1 MGRVQSE
8 AALKDD
14 ICILLALYN
23 GAGYLRDQLNSFDK
37 QSYKNW
43 TLLVSDDGSTD
54 AGPGIVNSFARKH
67 RHGQVRLVSGPRQG
81 FVQNFF
87 HLLRSAPADAAMVAL
102 SDQDDVWF
110 SDKLTRAKAAL
121 DLAGPHQ
128 PALYCARTTVCTE
141 TLTPTGDSSLFLEP
155 PSFQNALVQN
165 LGGGNT
171 MVLNRAALEIV
182 QHALA
187 GGRDAVSH
195 DWWLYQLMTGCGAT
209 VLYDQKPVL
218 LYRQH
223 RHNVNGAN
231 CGFRAR
237 VERATSLMNGRFRR
251 WNDLN
256 QQALMR
262 SANQFTSEAR
272 RSLMNYSEARNGRL
286 ISRLRHL
293 YTSGARRQ
301 DRLGT
306 AALYAAC
313 LIGKL

>member
-1 MGRVQSE
+1 MGRVQPGP
-8 AALKDD
+8 AVKDE
-14 ICILLALYN
+14 ICVLLALYN
-23 GAGYLRDQLNSFDK
+23 GAGYLRDQLNSFDS
-37 QSYKNW
+37 QSHKNW
-43 TLLVSDDGSTD
+43 TLLVSDDGSAD
-54 AGPGIVNSFARKH
+54 AGPGIINSFALSH
-67 RHGQVRLVSGPRQG
+67 RPGQVRLVSGPRQG

-87 HLLRSAPADAAMVAL
+87 HLLRSAPGDASMVAL

-110 SDKLTRAKAAL
+110 PQKLTRAKAAL
-121 DLAGPHQ
+121 DRVGKDL
-128 PALYCARTTVCTE
+128 PALYCARTTVCDA
-141 TLTPTGDSSLFLEP
+141 TLTPTGESSRFQAP

-187 GGRDAVSH
+187 GSGDAVSH

-209 VLYDQKPVL
+209 VIYDPEPVL
-218 LYRQH
+218 FYRQH
-223 RHNVNGAN
+223 RHNVSGAN
-231 CGFRAR
+231 CSIKAKVKRLND
-237 VERATSLMNGRFRR
+237 LMNGRFRR

-272 RSLMNYSEARNGRL
+272 RSLMNYSQARSGRL
-286 ISRLRHL
+286 ISRLHHL
-293 YTSGARRQ
+293 YTSGVRRQ

-313 LIGKL
+313 LIGRL